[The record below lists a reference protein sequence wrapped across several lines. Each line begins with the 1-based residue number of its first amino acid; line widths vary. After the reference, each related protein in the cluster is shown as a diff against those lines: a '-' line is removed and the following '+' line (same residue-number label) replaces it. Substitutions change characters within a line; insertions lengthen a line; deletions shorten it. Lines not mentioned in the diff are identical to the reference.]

1 VRVTILGGGG
11 FRVPL
16 IARQLAAS
24 GLPVSAVALY
34 DTDPARL
41 AVIADVLRGDPVP
54 PREGG
59 TAALP
64 LVTTTELH
72 VALRGADVI
81 FSALRPGGL
90 NGRVGD
96 ERAALT
102 LGVLGQ
108 ETVGAGGLSSAFR
121 TVPVVA
127 ALARR
132 IAALAPS
139 SWVIS
144 MTNPAGIVTEV
155 MASVLGPRVIG
166 VCDSPVGLIRRACA
180 ACGVDPG
187 PSLGAVTDR
196 VDADY
201 LGINHLG
208 WLRALRVSG
217 TDRLPGLL
225 RSPGRLAATEEGRL
239 FGADLL
245 SALGAIPNEYLYWY
259 YAHDE
264 ALRDVL
270 AAGRTRGEH
279 VRERQQAFYAAAAA
293 ASASGAAP
301 GSDPA
306 HSSGGAA
313 GSEPAHSLG
322 GAAGSRA
329 AGAVPV
335 SAAGLWQAANEERNR
350 SYFAELRTGERAG
363 ERDEAD
369 VAAGGYESV
378 AIALASALSGGP
390 AARLILN
397 VRNGDTVPALPPD
410 TAIEVPCR
418 VDASGAVPLPV
429 SAPSA
434 HQLGLMAAVRSSERD
449 IADAALLAAGLA
461 GPDEPGAAAVP
472 GDAAGATARAEALA
486 LRAFA
491 THPLVGSLDAAR
503 SLAAA
508 AVAGA
513 GRTA

>member
-1 VRVTILGGGG
+1 MRVTILGGGG

-24 GLPVSAVALY
+24 GLPVSQVVLY
-34 DTDPARL
+34 DTDPERL
-41 AVIADVLRGDPVP
+41 SVIASVLRGDPV
-54 PREGG
+54 RAG
-59 TAALP
+59 TGVGALP
-64 LVTTTELH
+64 LATVTELDA
-72 VALRGADVI
+72 ALRGADVI

-90 NGRVGD
+90 NGRVSD
-96 ERAALT
+96 ERAALGV
-102 LGVLGQ
+102 GVLGQ

-121 TVPVVA
+121 TVPVVS

-132 IAALAPS
+132 IAALAPAA
-139 SWVIS
+139 WVIS

-155 MASVLGPRVIG
+155 MSAVLGPRVIG

-180 ACGVDPG
+180 ASGVDPG

-208 WLRALRVSG
+208 WLRALRVAG
-217 TDRLPGLL
+217 TDLLPGLL
-225 RSPGRLAATEEGRL
+225 GDPSRVGSTEEGRL
-239 FGADLL
+239 FGADLT

-279 VRERQQAFYAAAAA
+279 VRERQEAFYAAAGAA
-293 ASASGAAP
+293 ATPESSPSPGAADTP
-301 GSDPA
+301 
-306 HSSGGAA
+306 AA
-313 GSEPAHSLG
+313 GPV
-322 GAAGSRA
+322 RA
-329 AGAVPV
+329 A
-335 SAAGLWQAANEERNR
+335 SLWQAANEERNR

-410 TAIEVPCR
+410 MTIEVPCR
-418 VDASGAVPLPV
+418 VDASGAAPLPV
-429 SAPSA
+429 SAPTA
-434 HQLGLMAAVRSSERD
+434 HQLGLMAAVRSCERD
-449 IADAALLAAGLA
+449 IADAALLANGPGISGEPREAA
-461 GPDEPGAAAVP
+461 GPAAATS
-472 GDAAGATARAEALA
+472 DAARAEALA

-503 SLAAA
+503 SLAASL
-508 AVAGA
+508 GFP
-513 GRTA
+513 

>member
-1 VRVTILGGGG
+1 
-11 FRVPL
+11 
-16 IARQLAAS
+16 
-24 GLPVSAVALY
+24 
-34 DTDPARL
+34 
-41 AVIADVLRGDPVP
+41 
-54 PREGG
+54 
-59 TAALP
+59 
-64 LVTTTELH
+64 
-72 VALRGADVI
+72 
-81 FSALRPGGL
+81 
-90 NGRVGD
+90 
-96 ERAALT
+96 
-102 LGVLGQ
+102 
-108 ETVGAGGLSSAFR
+108 
-121 TVPVVA
+121 
-127 ALARR
+127 
-132 IAALAPS
+132 
-139 SWVIS
+139 

-180 ACGVDPG
+180 AAGVDPG

-208 WLRALRVSG
+208 WLQALRVSG
-217 TDRLPGLL
+217 TDLLPGLL
-225 RSPGRLAATEEGRL
+225 GDPSRLRSTEEGRL

-245 SALGAIPNEYLYWY
+245 SALGALPNEYLYWY

-293 ASASGAAP
+293 AGGLAGPAGPAGRAGPAEVAA
-301 GSDPA
+301 
-306 HSSGGAA
+306 
-313 GSEPAHSLG
+313 
-322 GAAGSRA
+322 
-329 AGAVPV
+329 
-335 SAAGLWQAANEERNR
+335 LWRAANEERNR
-350 SYFAELRTGERAG
+350 SYFAELRTGQRAG

-378 AIALASALSGGP
+378 AIALASALCDGRP
-390 AARLILN
+390 ARLILN
-397 VRNGDTVPALPPD
+397 VRNGDTVPALSPD
-410 TAIEVPCR
+410 TVIEVPCR
-418 VDASGAVPLPV
+418 VDAAGAVALPV
-429 SAPSA
+429 SAPTA

-461 GPDEPGAAAVP
+461 SPGDVADTAGSAATAGAEGAAA
-472 GDAAGATARAEALA
+472 GTGAEAAPRPTSLA

-508 AVAGA
+508 LLTRDGIPA
-513 GRTA
+513 R

>member
-24 GLPVSAVALY
+24 GLPVSALVLY

-41 AVIADVLRGDPVP
+41 AVIADVLRGDPAP
-54 PREGG
+54 SGEGG
-59 TAALP
+59 PGVGAGALP
-64 LVTTTELH
+64 LTTVTELDA
-72 VALRGADVI
+72 ALRGADVI

-90 NGRVGD
+90 NGRVSD

-102 LGVLGQ
+102 RGVLGQ
-108 ETVGAGGLSSAFR
+108 ETVGAGGLASAFR
-121 TVPVVA
+121 TVPVVS
-127 ALARR
+127 ALAHR

-139 SWVIS
+139 AWVIS

-155 MASVLGPRVIG
+155 MAAVLGPRVIG

-180 ACGVDPG
+180 ALGVDPG

-208 WLRALRVSG
+208 WLRGLRVSG

-225 RSPGRLAATEEGRL
+225 RDPGRLAATEEGRL

-293 ASASGAAP
+293 SGAAATAE
-301 GSDPA
+301 SSRTSAAPA
-306 HSSGGAA
+306 GAA
-313 GSEPAHSLG
+313 AAPGPA
-322 GAAGSRA
+322 RA
-329 AGAVPV
+329 AA
-335 SAAGLWQAANEERNR
+335 LWQAANEERNR

-363 ERDEAD
+363 ERDQAD

-418 VDASGAVPLPV
+418 VDAAGAVPLPV
-429 SAPSA
+429 SAPTA

-449 IADAALLAAGLA
+449 IAYAALLAAGQANL
-461 GPDEPGAAAVP
+461 GEPGNAPGSAAAT
-472 GDAAGATARAEALA
+472 DRAATARAAALA

-508 AVAGA
+508 VVPAADHPA
-513 GRTA
+513 